1 MKIVDLKEGIRQK
14 KKKKHD
20 PWGKVIALGHCWSV
34 CKVRETMTR
43 WSITQLRES
52 YDIQVQGPST
62 IGVKEKEELIKIV
75 ALEEGSLRKK
85 ISMSHELKLSPKDIV
100 GVVCEVR
107 ETMRR

>member
-1 MKIVDLKEGIRQK
+1 
-14 KKKKHD
+14 
-20 PWGKVIALGHCWSV
+20 
-34 CKVRETMTR
+34 
-43 WSITQLRES
+43 
-52 YDIQVQGPST
+52 
-62 IGVKEKEELIKIV
+62 VKEKEELIKIV